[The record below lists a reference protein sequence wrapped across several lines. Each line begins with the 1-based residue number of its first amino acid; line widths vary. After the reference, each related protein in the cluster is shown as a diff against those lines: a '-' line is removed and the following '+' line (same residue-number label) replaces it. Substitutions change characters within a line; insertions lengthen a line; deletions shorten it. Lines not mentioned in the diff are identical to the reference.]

1 MQALNYELKQL
12 CARNRDGSFATQADR
27 ERILTLVANQLR
39 EMGFLNMQA
48 QSLKPRHVEKLVER
62 WTAQGL
68 STGTVKN
75 RMTELRWWAEKIGKA
90 NVVAKSNDVYGIA
103 DRRYVTNVSKARQL
117 TAGDLAQ
124 VTDPYSRV
132 SLHLQAA
139 FGLRREESL
148 KIQPAWAD
156 RGDRL
161 VLKDSWTKGGR
172 AREIP
177 IRHAEQRQVLDEAK
191 RVVGRGSLIPADRSY
206 VQQLRRFEYQC
217 DRAGIHRVHGHRH
230 QYAQERYLELTGW
243 SAPAAG
249 GPRSK
254 ELTREQKLIDRDARL
269 TISRELGHE
278 REQVTAIYC
287 GR

>member
-39 EMGFLNMQA
+39 EMGFVNMQA
-48 QSLKPRHVEKLVER
+48 QSLKPKHVEKLVER
-62 WTAQGL
+62 WTAEEL

-103 DRRYVTNVSKARQL
+103 DRRYVTNVSKARDL
-117 TAGDLAQ
+117 TSGDLAKI
-124 VTDPYSRV
+124 TDPYTRA
-132 SLHLQAA
+132 SLQLQAA

-148 KIQPAWAD
+148 KIQPGWAD
-156 RGDRL
+156 RGDTL

-172 AREIP
+172 SREIP
-177 IRHAEQRQVLDEAK
+177 IRTAEQRRVLDEAK
-191 RVVGRGSLIPADRSY
+191 GIAGRGSLIPGDRSY

-230 QYAQERYLELTGW
+230 QYAQERYHELAGW
-243 SAPAAG
+243 PAPAAC

-278 REQVTAIYC
+278 REQVTAVYC